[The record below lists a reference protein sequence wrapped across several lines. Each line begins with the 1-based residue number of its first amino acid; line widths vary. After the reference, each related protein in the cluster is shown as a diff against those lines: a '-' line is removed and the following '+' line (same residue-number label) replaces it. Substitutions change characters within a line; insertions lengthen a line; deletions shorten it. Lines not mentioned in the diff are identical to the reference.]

1 MGRIIAATLSGA
13 VIYFVWGMLAWMV
26 LLIHGPTVSAVPD
39 ETGLR
44 EAVIAQNLES
54 GVYIVPFTEDPD
66 AMSDENS
73 EFNQRHLAGPIFS
86 IYLSKTGMAPMGFDV
101 IGIGFLIDVLAAAL
115 AVGLILCLGPCGNS
129 YACRVGF
136 VTGLGVFV
144 AIIGHVSYWN
154 WMHFPLDYTLAF
166 VFDVVVGW
174 ALAGLAIAALV
185 KPTHASEEKTHTPT
199 VRTETEKKPEPKPV
213 PKPAEP
219 KKPTR
224 NDAISLL
231 AALQREARFLD
242 IVKEP
247 LADYTDAQVGAAARD
262 VLRDCATVIDRLFQV
277 EPILSEEDGA
287 EVTIPSGD
295 AAAKIRVTGN
305 ASDGTTSGTL
315 VHHGWQAS
323 QCQLPKW
330 TGSKEQA
337 MVVAQ
342 AEVEAK

>member
-1 MGRIIAATLSGA
+1 MGRTIAAIFAGA
-13 VIYFVWGMLAWMV
+13 IIYYVWGALLWVV
-26 LLIHGPTVSAVPD
+26 LPVHGPTISEVPN
-39 ETGLR
+39 
-44 EAVIAQNLES
+44 EANLLQELASQQMES
-54 GVYIVPFTEDPD
+54 GTYFVPFDNDGSDPTLMD
-66 AMSDENS
+66 RHEKGPVIQMFVSDGFAP
-73 EFNQRHLAGPIFS
+73 FNPGLLSLGFVIDLLASG
-86 IYLSKTGMAPMGFDV
+86 LV
-101 IGIGFLIDVLAAAL
+101 
-115 AVGLILCLGPCGNS
+115 VGLILCLGPCGNS
-129 YACRVGF
+129 YLCRVGF
-136 VTGLGVFV
+136 VTSFGVFV
-144 AIIGHVSYWN
+144 GLIGHANNWN
-154 WMHFPLDYTLAF
+154 WMSTPTDYTLAWI
-166 VFDVVVGW
+166 FDVVVGW

-185 KPTHASEEKTHTPT
+185 KPALASELKTHSPS
-199 VRTETEKKPEPKPV
+199 VKAETEKKPEPKPA

-247 LADYTDAQVGAAARD
+247 LGDYTDAQVGAAARD
-262 VLRDCATVIDRLFQV
+262 VLRDCAAVIDRLFQV

-305 ASDGTTSGTL
+305 ASDDTKSGTL

-323 QCQLPKW
+323 QCELPKW